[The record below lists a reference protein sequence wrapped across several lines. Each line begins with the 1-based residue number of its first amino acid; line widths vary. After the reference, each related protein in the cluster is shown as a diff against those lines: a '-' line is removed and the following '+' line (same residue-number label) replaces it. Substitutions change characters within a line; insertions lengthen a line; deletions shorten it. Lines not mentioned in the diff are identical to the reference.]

1 MTKVKRDDT
10 FSSLSDITS
19 SFSIIELRKKIVE
32 YHSKKTFF
40 STPKDLDR
48 MKNLIIS
55 FPEFLGEKADSIYLF
70 KVKNLMKKQHHI

>member
-1 MTKVKRDDT
+1 
-10 FSSLSDITS
+10 L
-19 SFSIIELRKKIVE
+19 ELRKRIVDCHARKAF
-32 YHSKKTFF
+32 Y

-70 KVKNLMKKQHHI
+70 KVNNLMKKQPHPLLTTISTQVTSPSAASG